1 MMNYTP
7 LTPERFAHQ
16 HWQSHHDSRHLK
28 NQHWTAIAAPEV
40 THTAAHL
47 PLAFMQTGKG
57 QFQLGA
63 LMGLTA
69 NQNDC
74 VDESNK
80 WLLDYTPALL
90 RVHPFKVLP
99 TKEGSTER
107 MLCVAE
113 NSPWIHNEATEPFFD
128 EQKQLAPKV
137 KEVLSFLMELEK
149 HLYLTQR
156 AVNQLAELKLLTPY
170 EIKNANGQ
178 RLEGIYQIDEE
189 RLQKLP
195 DNQLPVLRKCGAL
208 ALAYAQLISTGQM
221 AALQRRALNHSVGAA
236 ADLNLDSVFDGV
248 DDTLKFN
255 F

>member
-1 MMNYTP
+1 MNFVP
-7 LTPERFAHQ
+7 LTHERFANK
-16 HWQSHHDSRHLK
+16 HWQGYRDSRHLK
-28 NQHWTAIAAPEV
+28 NQHWIAIAAPEV

-47 PLAFMQTGKG
+47 PLVFMKTDKG
-57 QFQLGA
+57 EFQLGA

-69 NQNDC
+69 NHNDC
-74 VDESNK
+74 LDESNK

-107 MLCVAE
+107 VLCVAE
-113 NSPWIHNEATEPFFD
+113 NSPWIDNQFREPLFD
-128 EQKQLAPKV
+128 QQKQLAPRV

-156 AVNQLAELKLLTPY
+156 AVDKLAELNLLSPY
-170 EIKNANGQ
+170 DIKNANGQ

-195 DNQLPVLRKCGAL
+195 DDQLPVLRQCGAL

-221 AALQRRALNHSVGAA
+221 AALQRRALSNAMDTPSEV
-236 ADLNLDSVFDGV
+236 DLDKVFDGE
-248 DDTLKFN
+248 DDTLHFN

>member
-1 MMNYTP
+1 MNFVP
-7 LTPERFAHQ
+7 LTYERFANK
-16 HWQSHHDSRHLK
+16 HWQGYQDSRHLK
-28 NQHWTAIAAPEV
+28 SQHWTAIAAPEV

-47 PLAFMQTGKG
+47 PLAFMQISKG

-74 VDESNK
+74 LDESNK

-137 KEVLSFLMELEK
+137 KEVLSFLMKLEK

-156 AVNQLAELKLLTPY
+156 AVNQLAELKLLSPY
-170 EIKNANGQ
+170 DVKNANGQ

-221 AALQRRALNHSVGAA
+221 AALHRRALSSSVDTSQNV
-236 ADLNLDSVFDGV
+236 DLDKVFESEDKI
-248 DDTLKFN
+248 LSFN